1 MSTIH
6 IHPTVAS
13 DVSRIFAL
21 QRATGL
27 LAVICGKRARLIN
40 PEERELVR
48 VPKRSVCITVEEGP
62 TGPEA
67 A

>member
-6 IHPTVAS
+6 IHPTVAC

-27 LAVICGKRARLIN
+27 LAVIRGDRA
-40 PEERELVR
+40 ELVTR
-48 VPKRSVCITVEEGP
+48 TSEFRPRISAPAASTTGN
-62 TGPEA
+62 GPEA